1 MKTKKSEMRTNETP
15 CRIPH
20 SGRLTTSKEVG
31 FSKVLYQG
39 IRQKPDTVRM
49 QEYNI
54 KKPFNLTVI
63 FMIVVVMSSFT
74 YAVADAS
81 ETGSSES
88 GIQKKQT
95 LDFWNGNRSA
105 VRQDYEREV
114 LKAILEATDQK
125 WGAIEI
131 EESLE
136 EYPGNEESLVFT
148 EKGHDLFVTIAGNQ
162 KFKEGDMIVIPHPLA
177 KNLLGYRVP
186 IIRKEDAGL
195 FEGVNKPEDI
205 QKLKHGIPE
214 TWSDATIF
222 RHNGYRVVEKGS
234 FDDIFD
240 RLQNG
245 LFDYSAYG
253 ANEVLGVYENPDLPK
268 LAERIEQGL
277 QKIIASGKL
286 DALFEAHYGDNIE
299 QLNLESR
306 LLFVLE
312 NPLTPKEFSDLTA
325 DLENLQ

>member
-1 MKTKKSEMRTNETP
+1 
-15 CRIPH
+15 
-20 SGRLTTSKEVG
+20 
-31 FSKVLYQG
+31 
-39 IRQKPDTVRM
+39 
-49 QEYNI
+49 
-54 KKPFNLTVI
+54 
-63 FMIVVVMSSFT
+63 MSSFT

-81 ETGSSES
+81 KTGSSES
-88 GIQKKQT
+88 GVQKKQT

-125 WGAIEI
+125 WGALEI
-131 EESLE
+131 EESRE

-186 IIRKEDAGL
+186 IIREEDAGL
-195 FEGVNKPEDI
+195 FDRISKPEDI

-222 RHNGYRVVEKGS
+222 RYNGYRVVEKGS

-253 ANEVLGVYENPDLPK
+253 ANEV
-268 LAERIEQGL
+268 
-277 QKIIASGKL
+277 
-286 DALFEAHYGDNIE
+286 
-299 QLNLESR
+299 
-306 LLFVLE
+306 
-312 NPLTPKEFSDLTA
+312 
-325 DLENLQ
+325 